1 MTLPAL
7 TRRLRHKD
15 QAQVQHAV
23 DFWMNHGVLH
33 SDSDGII
40 VLLETSTDHGV
51 EQDEG
56 GSMRKSICSEH
67 PGENS

>member
-7 TRRLRHKD
+7 TKRLRHKD

-23 DFWMNHGVLH
+23 DFWINHGVLH
-33 SDSDGII
+33 SDSDGSI
-40 VLLETSTDHGV
+40 VLLETSADHGV

-56 GSMRKSICSEH
+56 GSMRKPMCSNY
-67 PGENS
+67 GRFF